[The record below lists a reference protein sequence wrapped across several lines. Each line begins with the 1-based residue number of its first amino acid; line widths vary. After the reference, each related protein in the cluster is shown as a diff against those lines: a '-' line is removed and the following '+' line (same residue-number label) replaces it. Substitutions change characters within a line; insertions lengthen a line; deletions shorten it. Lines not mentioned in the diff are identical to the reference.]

1 MNLFDVIIF
10 SSGTILGIYLNQR
23 YILPNI
29 KNVVNNVFNVLKQ
42 YEPPKKNEDED
53 IEMNYY

>member
-42 YEPPKKNEDED
+42 YEPPKKNENED